1 MESLEE
7 DLTCSVCY
15 SLFRDPCVLPCSHTF
30 CRGCLDSVLHASGN
44 FSIWRPLRVPLK
56 CPNCRSVAEL
66 PSAGVGG
73 LPANVS
79 LRAIVEK
86 YQREGRPRT
95 PLCPQHPLQPLNVYC
110 VRDRQLICGL
120 CLTVGGHQGHAIDDL
135 ETAFARERGAAAG
148 LARRLEEGRWAEAC
162 ARVERERARCGAQLR
177 EDRDAAQRFFQGLQ
191 GALERKRLAFLRALD
206 AADEAL
212 AREVDPLLAQLKEA
226 REEQEDLVACCRAL
240 EEVQEEEEEEE
251 ALAFLQKLHTLR
263 ERVETLLA
271 TPLPQ
276 VRALIVRPRVGEVLE
291 AQWGGVT
298 LAGLEHGPVPPI
310 TCCPDTHRRKDTP
323 PCVCPAPELPRPS
336 PALLLALLA
345 MLVSLCLTLIG
356 WSSLGGSGL
365 YQACAGVV
373 RDATLCLASLAENLQ
388 LHSCCLL
395 SSLRD
400 TTAQSLASLYN
411 FLSVW

>member
-66 PSAGVGG
+66 PPAGVEG

-135 ETAFARERGAAAG
+135 EAAFARAG
-148 LARRLEEGRWAEAC
+148 GGGRAGAEAGG
-162 ARVERERARCGAQLR
+162 GALGGGLR

-240 EEVQEEEEEEE
+240 EEVQEEEEEEEE

-323 PCVCPAPELPRPS
+323 PCVCPAPTCPAPPPPS
-336 PALLLALLA
+336 YWLFWP
-345 MLVSLCLTLIG
+345 C
-356 WSSLGGSGL
+356 SSP
-365 YQACAGVV
+365 CA
-373 RDATLCLASLAENLQ
+373 S
-388 LHSCCLL
+388 H
-395 SSLRD
+395 
-400 TTAQSLASLYN
+400 
-411 FLSVW
+411 